1 MTETPWY
8 VVANVDEIPS
18 PALLVYP
25 DRVEENIRRMIGV
38 AGGVGRLRP
47 HMKTNKLPE
56 VIRMHI
62 DQGISKFKCATVAE
76 AEMAAAAGAPDVLL
90 AYQPVGPNVD
100 RFVQLVRTFPT
111 TTFSALADD
120 EGTIRRLSEAA
131 VRAGVTLNVFLDL
144 DGGMHRTGV
153 TPGPRAVELYK
164 LIASLPG
171 LHAAGLH
178 MYDGHIHDTDMAD
191 RTRKSEEAFAHVRA
205 VRDDLAKAGLTVPNI
220 VAGGTPTFPLHSRR
234 PDVECSPGTSVFWDW
249 GYSATLP
256 DLDFL
261 PAVLLL
267 TRVISKP
274 GTNLLCLDLGH
285 KAVASENPPPRVQLL
300 GLPDAK
306 AVGHSEEHLVLET
319 DRAGEF
325 QVGSTFYGMP
335 WHICP
340 TVALHNDAVVVR
352 NGRAAERWRV
362 VGRARAITI

>member
-1 MTETPWY
+1 MHTHWY
-8 VVANVDEIPS
+8 TVSNVDEIPS

-25 DRVEENIRRMIGV
+25 DRVEENIRRMIAI

-62 DQGISKFKCATVAE
+62 EQGISKFKCATVAE
-76 AEMAAAAGAPDVLL
+76 SEMSAAAGAPDVLL
-90 AYQPVGPNVD
+90 AYQPVGPNVE
-100 RFVQLVRTFPT
+100 RFVQLVRTFPS
-111 TTFSALADD
+111 TTFSALVDD
-120 EGTIRRLSEAA
+120 EGTIRALSNAA
-131 VRAGVTLNVFLDL
+131 VRHGVTLNLFLDL

-153 TPGPRAVELYK
+153 APGPRAVELYK
-164 LIASLPG
+164 LIATLPSLS
-171 LHAAGLH
+171 AAGLH
-178 MYDGHIHDTDMAD
+178 MYDGHIHDTDMGD

-205 VRDDLAKAGLTVPNI
+205 VRDELAKSGMTVPRV
-220 VAGGTPTFPLHSRR
+220 VAGGTPTFPLHSQRQ
-234 PDVECSPGTSVFWDW
+234 DVECSPGTSVFWDW

-300 GLPDAK
+300 ELPDARQ
-306 AVGHSEEHLVLET
+306 VGHSEEHLVLET

-325 QVGSTFYGMP
+325 EVGSTFYGMP

-340 TVALHNDAVVVR
+340 TVALHSDAVVVR
-352 NGRAAERWRV
+352 NGRAEERWRV
-362 VGRARAITI
+362 VGRARSITI

>member
-1 MTETPWY
+1 MSTEWY
-8 VVANVDEIPS
+8 TVTNVAEVPS

-25 DRVEENIRRMIGV
+25 DRVEENIRRMIRT

-62 DQGISKFKCATVAE
+62 DQGISRFKCATVAE
-76 AEMAAAAGAPDVLL
+76 SEMAAAAGAPDVLL
-90 AYQPVGPNVD
+90 AYQPVGPNID
-100 RFVQLVRTFPT
+100 RFVQLVRTFPA
-111 TTFSALADD
+111 TTFAALADD
-120 EGTIRRLSEAA
+120 EGTIRALSKAA
-131 VRAGVTLNVFLDL
+131 AGNGVTLNLLLDL

-153 TPGPRAVELYK
+153 APGPRAVELYK

-171 LHAAGLH
+171 LRAAGLH
-178 MYDGHIHDTDMAD
+178 MYDGHIHDTDMAV
-191 RTRKSEEAFAHVRA
+191 RTAKSEEAFAHVRQM
-205 VRDDLAKAGLTVPNI
+205 RDDLAKAGMTVPA
-220 VAGGTPTFPLHSRR
+220 VVVGGTPTFPLHAQR

-249 GYSATLP
+249 GYSTMLP
-256 DLDFL
+256 DLDYL

-300 GLPDAK
+300 GLADAR
-306 AVGHSEEHLVLET
+306 AVGHREEHLVLET
-319 DRAGEF
+319 ERAGEF
-325 QVGSTFYGMP
+325 QVGSVFYGMP

-352 NGRAAERWRV
+352 NHRAEERWRV
-362 VGRARAITI
+362 VGRARTITI